1 MKVEKG
7 LSDAFYLS
15 WKEHEKGGTKMEI
28 RNIGVIGA
36 GQMGSG
42 IAEVGISSGFNVL
55 LRDINQEVVEK
66 GRARIAG
73 DRERRVEKGKMTP
86 QEKEAILR
94 RLSTTIRLED
104 FKDCDIV
111 IEAATE
117 RVPLKGEIFK
127 GLDEMTP
134 KETILASNTSSI
146 SITRIGSFTRKP
158 ERVIGMHF
166 FNPVPVM
173 KLVEVIRGLATSD
186 ATFQTTKELS
196 IKLGKTPLEAN
207 DFPGFVSSRLL
218 FSFMNEAIYV
228 LYEGAGRAEEID
240 SMMKMGANHPM
251 GPLALADFVGLDTV
265 LSVMQVLQEG
275 FGDKYRPCPLLVKYV
290 NAGYLGV
297 KTGRGFYQYNK

>member
-1 MKVEKG
+1 
-7 LSDAFYLS
+7 
-15 WKEHEKGGTKMEI
+15 MEI

-73 DRERRVEKGKMTP
+73 DLERRVEKGKMTP
-86 QEKEAILR
+86 QEKENILR

-186 ATFQTTKELS
+186 ATFQTTRELS
-196 IKLGKTPLEAN
+196 LKLGKTPLEAN
-207 DFPGFVSSRLL
+207 DLPGFVSSRLL

-290 NAGYLGV
+290 NAGYLGL
-297 KTGRGFYQYNK
+297 KTGRGFYHYNK